1 MTRKGGE
8 ILNQPGL
15 RGKEGVSRQIKGKK
29 QASSIYP
36 HGTTVIIRI
45 AAYMHMVAPH

>member
-29 QASSIYP
+29 QLRSIHP
-36 HGTTVIIRI
+36 HGTTVIIRLT
-45 AAYMHMVAPH
+45 AYMHMVAPY

>member
-15 RGKEGVSRQIKGKK
+15 RGKEGVSRQTKGKK
-29 QASSIYP
+29 QVSSIDL
-36 HGTTVIIRI
+36 HGTAVIRRLT
-45 AAYMHMVAPH
+45 AYMHMVAPH